1 MYLDRERQGN
11 QILSHHLLVMVPR
24 DGTEATT
31 KNGPWSLALGVWCV
45 RKSPKTI
52 LCFSKNLPVPRRSF
66 QDLSAWLQQLC
77 RRKKINNQP
86 DQPLILHDRVRF
98 LIRS

>member
-31 KNGPWSLALGVWCV
+31 KNGPGRLVFGVSENPQKLFLFFLKIYLA
-45 RKSPKTI
+45 
-52 LCFSKNLPVPRRSF
+52 SF
-66 QDLSAWLQQLC
+66 QDLSACLQQLC

-86 DQPLILHDRVRF
+86 DQPFILHDRVR